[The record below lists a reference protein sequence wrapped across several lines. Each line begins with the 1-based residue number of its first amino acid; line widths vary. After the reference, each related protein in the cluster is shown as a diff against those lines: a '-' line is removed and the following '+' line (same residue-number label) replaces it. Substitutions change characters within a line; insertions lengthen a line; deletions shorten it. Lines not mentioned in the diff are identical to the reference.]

1 MKLLSYAAVGRQ
13 DVCSQLV
20 AEGGLKPLFGVLLRI
35 GLPSSP
41 DDTDLDFHTLSLINH
56 LLRQLADDDRIRVT
70 AKFLEKQAQ
79 KTHRLVPPTH
89 LLLTFRSLLDIYQ
102 VYGTRLQDADDDDFL
117 VKCDAGLEVA
127 CMAVRVLMA
136 LTRTV
141 FAVGSSLAA
150 FSIF

>member
-1 MKLLSYAAVGRQ
+1 MKLLSYATEGRK
-13 DVCSQLV
+13 DICSQLV

-35 GLPSSP
+35 GLSSSP

-70 AKFLEKQAQ
+70 AKFLEKHAQ
-79 KTHRLVPPTH
+79 KTHR
-89 LLLTFRSLLDIYQ
+89 LLDIYQ
-102 VYGTRLQDADDDDFL
+102 VYDARLQDADDDDFL

-127 CMAVRVLMA
+127 CMAVTVLMA

-141 FAVGSSLAA
+141 LVALGSSLTA
-150 FSIF
+150 F